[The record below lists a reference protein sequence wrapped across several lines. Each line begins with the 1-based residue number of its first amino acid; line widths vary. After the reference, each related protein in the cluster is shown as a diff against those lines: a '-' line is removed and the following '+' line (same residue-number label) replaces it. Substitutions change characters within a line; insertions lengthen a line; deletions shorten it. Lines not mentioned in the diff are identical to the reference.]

1 MRAAAAVVKERA
13 KKTTQATP
21 SIEVFGKDGQQA
33 AVKSAPSSRSK
44 RESML
49 KATFKNTAHR
59 PLAYSKSAGVVDFV
73 RRVAAATPM
82 EMVGVERE
90 GINSAFL
97 KDLSKHMQMPAV
109 RIFDIVGVP
118 KATAEKKAAA
128 QELIAGSGGQA
139 ALGLARLL
147 AMANSIVANSTA
159 QEAEGFDA
167 GKWLGQWIERP
178 QPALGGQKPAN
189 LIGTP
194 TGLAMVERLLGAIES
209 GAYL

>member
-1 MRAAAAVVKERA
+1 
-13 KKTTQATP
+13 
-21 SIEVFGKDGQQA
+21 
-33 AVKSAPSSRSK
+33 
-44 RESML
+44 
-49 KATFKNTAHR
+49 
-59 PLAYSKSAGVVDFV
+59 
-73 RRVAAATPM
+73 
-82 EMVGVERE
+82 
-90 GINSAFL
+90 
-97 KDLSKHMQMPAV
+97 
-109 RIFDIVGVP
+109 VP

-128 QELIAGSGGQA
+128 QEPLAGAGGQA

-159 QEAEGFDA
+159 QEAQGFDA

-178 QPALGGQKPAN
+178 QPALGGQKPAD

>member
-1 MRAAAAVVKERA
+1 MRTAVFTLKEQVKKAPEPAR
-13 KKTTQATP
+13 TG
-21 SIEVFGKDGQQA
+21 EVLAKDGKRIKVAPAGRREREQTLKA
-33 AVKSAPSSRSK
+33 AVKSAAARQ
-44 RESML
+44 
-49 KATFKNTAHR
+49 
-59 PLAYSKSAGVVDFV
+59 LAYTKAGGVVEFV

-82 EMVGVERE
+82 EIVSVERS
-90 GINSAFL
+90 GVNTAFL

-128 QELIAGSGGQA
+128 QEPLAGAGGQA

-159 QEAEGFDA
+159 QEAQGFDA

-178 QPALGGQKPAN
+178 QPALGGQKPAD